1 MKKTKSFTRMSAV
14 AAAAML
20 AGSMS
25 TTINAYE
32 GDHSVLFTYSG
43 DSITAAVSDTA
54 PEDIS
59 SSYSI
64 DGSSLSISGSGTYVI
79 CGSSD
84 SGDISVSADTEDVT
98 LVLSELSLTSDDE
111 DAVLTA
117 GKNSDVTIIVDGE
130 NTLSETGSEGSV
142 IKAKNGSSITFV
154 GDDTDEGENTL
165 NINASADDT
174 NGIKGAENA
183 DIIIG
188 ENADDDLT
196 LNVSSTKNGIA
207 SDGTVTVN
215 GGDVNVTAGG
225 GAAAASDDNSS
236 KGIKADVAITINGGT
251 ITIDAADDGI
261 HLGGTNGD
269 EALAINGGTINISAG
284 DDAIHSDYYLV
295 IGTTDGTGKPT
306 ISISESCEGIEGAVI
321 ILNAGTGEVI
331 SSDDGINAANS
342 DLENYSFSIT
352 VNGGTWYV
360 NAGGDGLDSN
370 GDITVNGGTTIV
382 YGSEQGDNAALDYG
396 DNNNSFTVNG
406 GTIVGTGMS
415 NMATVPTSGVYVQ
428 FGASGM
434 MGGMGGFRENGMTP
448 PEFDENFQGMTP
460 PEMNGEQQG
469 MTPPEMNGEQ
479 QGMTPPEMNGE
490 MPGMAPFGMN
500 MDNSGISITAG
511 QLIEI
516 KDSSGATVYSFTA
529 VKNANSIVIS
539 SDDLSEG
546 SSYTLY
552 ADGEELITASAATG
566 NNRVGGM
573 FFGQGTDPFANSQ
586 DTTKNIIPTAAPA
599 ATGTEEKAVAVN
611 STTAE
616 STSSTADTNTTDNA
630 SSSGENT
637 PTQGSYSYTA
647 PSYSY
652 TQATDGASAGS
663 GAVDNASS
671 RSISRRKMKAIIRR
685 YVIFNGSADYDEIHE
700 LMINS
705 GFCAKGNFIVKV
717 QGKKVAS
724 GWSEEAAKVIAELAK
739 EGKIKVTS
747 KGLFA

>member
-64 DGSSLSISGSGTYVI
+64 DGSSLTISGSGTYVI

-98 LVLSELSLTSDDE
+98 LVLSELFLTSDDE

-142 IKAKNGSSITFV
+142 IKAKNGSRITFV

-165 NINASADDT
+165 NINASSDDT

-207 SDGTVTVN
+207 SDGTITVN

-516 KDSSGATVYSFTA
+516 KDSSGTTVYSFTA

-566 NNRVGGM
+566 NNRVSGM
-573 FFGQGTDPFANSQ
+573 FFGQGINPPANGQ
-586 DTTKNIIPTAAPA
+586 
-599 ATGTEEKAVAVN
+599 AVN
-611 STTAE
+611 GNTLPEQTAPVTKDNTVSE
-616 STSSTADTNTTDNA
+616 SSTASSDTESSTSTDDT
-630 SSSGENT
+630 ST
-637 PTQGSYSYTA
+637 PAQGSYSYTA
-647 PSYSY
+647 PLYSY
-652 TQATDGASAGS
+652 TQSPDGASAGS